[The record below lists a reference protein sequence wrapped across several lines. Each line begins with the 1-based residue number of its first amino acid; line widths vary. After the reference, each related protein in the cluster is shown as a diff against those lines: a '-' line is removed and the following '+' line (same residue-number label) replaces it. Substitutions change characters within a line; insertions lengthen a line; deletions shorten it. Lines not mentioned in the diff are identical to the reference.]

1 MKIYVVAHENIVC
14 PKKYRKI
21 EIDMEQEYVRDYIL
35 KSVAYQDML
44 ENLEDIV
51 SNAPMDEE
59 EYVAYLVNNWLTN
72 QEEEFYEIG
81 YYDLGDFYL
90 ALER

>member
-1 MKIYVVAHENIVC
+1 MKIYVVAHENIVY
-14 PKKYRKI
+14 PKEYRKI
-21 EIDMEQEYVRDYIL
+21 EITEEDVEGYI
-35 KSVAYQDML
+35 KRSVAYQDML

-51 SNAPMDEE
+51 SNVPMDEE

-90 ALER
+90 ALQR

>member
-1 MKIYVVAHENIVC
+1 MKIYVVAHENIII
-14 PKKYRKI
+14 PEEYRKVEI
-21 EIDMEQEYVRDYIL
+21 EKEEVLRYI
-35 KSVAYQDML
+35 KRSVVYDDML
-44 ENLEDIV
+44 ENLNDMDSVEIMED
-51 SNAPMDEE
+51 
-59 EYVAYLVNNWLTN
+59 EYVAGLVNGWLTN

>member
-1 MKIYVVAHENIVC
+1 MKIYAVAHENIIIPEEYSKVE
-14 PKKYRKI
+14 I
-21 EIDMEQEYVRDYIL
+21 EKEEVVHYIK

-44 ENLEDIV
+44 ENLEEIV
-51 SNAPMDEE
+51 SNAPVDEE
-59 EYVAYLVNNWLTN
+59 EYADYLVNSWLSN
-72 QEEEFYEIG
+72 QVEEFYEIG

>member
-1 MKIYVVAHENIVC
+1 
-14 PKKYRKI
+14 
-21 EIDMEQEYVRDYIL
+21 
-35 KSVAYQDML
+35 ML

-90 ALER
+90 ALERQVNNVILKIKRGLTPLFIFLKLLNIINHCIT

>member
-14 PKKYRKI
+14 PKEYRKVEI
-21 EIDMEQEYVRDYIL
+21 EKEEVVHYIK

-51 SNAPMDEE
+51 SNAPVDEE

-72 QEEEFYEIG
+72 QEEEFYKLG
-81 YYDLGDFYL
+81 YYDLGGFYL

>member
-14 PKKYRKI
+14 LKEYRKV
-21 EIDMEQEYVRDYIL
+21 EIMEEDVEGYIK
-35 KSVAYQDML
+35 KSVSYQDML

-72 QEEEFYEIG
+72 QEEEFYKLG

>member
-1 MKIYVVAHENIVC
+1 MKIYVVAHENVVC
-14 PKKYRKI
+14 AKKYSKFEI
-21 EIDMEQEYVRDYIL
+21 EKEEVVHYIK
-35 KSVAYQDML
+35 KSVPYQDML

-72 QEEEFYEIG
+72 QEEEFYKIG
-81 YYDLGDFYL
+81 YYDLGDFDL
-90 ALER
+90 VIED

>member
-14 PKKYRKI
+14 PKEYRKV
-21 EIDMEQEYVRDYIL
+21 EIMEEDVEGYI
-35 KSVAYQDML
+35 KRSVAYQDML

-72 QEEEFYEIG
+72 QEEEFYKLG

>member
-14 PKKYRKI
+14 PKEYRKV
-21 EIDMEQEYVRDYIL
+21 EIMEEDVEGYI
-35 KSVAYQDML
+35 KRSVAYQDML

-72 QEEEFYEIG
+72 QEEEFYKLG

-90 ALER
+90 DLER

>member
-14 PKKYRKI
+14 PKEYRKI
-21 EIDMEQEYVRDYIL
+21 EITEEDVEGYI
-35 KSVAYQDML
+35 KRSVAYQDML

-81 YYDLGDFYL
+81 YYELVDFYL

>member
-1 MKIYVVAHENIVC
+1 MKIYVVAHENIVY
-14 PKKYRKI
+14 PKEYRKI
-21 EIDMEQEYVRDYIL
+21 EITEEDVEGYI
-35 KSVAYQDML
+35 KRSVAYEDML
-44 ENLEDIV
+44 ETLPDMS

-59 EYVAYLVNNWLTN
+59 E
-72 QEEEFYEIG
+72 EFYKLG

>member
-14 PKKYRKI
+14 PKEYRKI
-21 EIDMEQEYVRDYIL
+21 EITEEDVEGYI
-35 KSVAYQDML
+35 KRSVAYQDML

-72 QEEEFYEIG
+72 QEEEFYKLG

>member
-1 MKIYVVAHENIVC
+1 
-14 PKKYRKI
+14 
-21 EIDMEQEYVRDYIL
+21 MEQEYVRDYIL

-51 SNAPMDEE
+51 SNVPMDEE

-72 QEEEFYEIG
+72 QEEEFYKLG